1 VFRKNEKGEITLQ
14 TTEIEQVIRTFITEN
29 FLYGNS
35 EQLTNDLPLLGNVID
50 STGVIEL
57 IGFVQQ
63 HFAIS
68 VEDEEV
74 VSDNFGSVKSVVSF
88 VEKKLEGNR

>member
-1 VFRKNEKGEITLQ
+1 MFRKNEKGEITLQ